1 MKIRTDF
8 VTNSSSSSFVA
19 ITVIKKD
26 GTKIYGETTMGSGY
40 HEIPMLYFFGD
51 EKDIIKEAID
61 VSNNGIYL
69 CEILY
74 SSLLDDIHSIHDK
87 LDDIR
92 EIKSFDDVSIISIKV
107 EQNGLN
113 GGALNYTYDMEK
125 REGVGALGNVEC
137 DFYDDFAENRRK
149 MHHQGRRPY
158 KRCG

>member
-19 ITVIKKD
+19 VTVIKKD

-92 EIKSFDDVSIISIKV
+92 EIKSFDTSAVMRLTILCST
-107 EQNGLN
+107 
-113 GGALNYTYDMEK
+113 A
-125 REGVGALGNVEC
+125 
-137 DFYDDFAENRRK
+137 
-149 MHHQGRRPY
+149 
-158 KRCG
+158 